1 MSLPFIGYTYKR
13 FDAFR
18 AGWGILENKWDFIIM
33 RIHNWIS
40 IAGVI
45 VYHDTFPYTSLD
57 RMTFHTAVWSYSIM
71 DSW

>member
-1 MSLPFIGYTYKR
+1 
-13 FDAFR
+13 
-18 AGWGILENKWDFIIM
+18 M

-71 DSW
+71 DS